1 MSRAAPSEIATQD
14 VWPEIGASGR
24 HATSCAIP
32 CVSSDVEAKDAHGL
46 TALMMAAGN
55 GHLEVVRYIA
65 GECRADVAAKVADGL
80 RERGLHWIALVL

>member
-1 MSRAAPSEIATQD
+1 
-14 VWPEIGASGR
+14 
-24 HATSCAIP
+24 
-32 CVSSDVEAKDAHGL
+32 
-46 TALMMAAGN
+46 MAAGN